1 MEFDFRISELKHGES
16 GSTTWCFK
24 GPDPVKVIEKFK
36 QEYPEN
42 FRYATTIY
50 LNIGKGCWDV
60 QTILHNRSQVL
71 KDFYSSLKFKVIK
84 NGRTIV
90 VCGTIEDALQY
101 FEDYDADE
109 IQRVKS

>member
-1 MEFDFRISELKHGES
+1 MEFDFRISEPKHGKC
-16 GSTTWCFK
+16 GDTTWCFK
-24 GPDPVKVIEKFK
+24 GSDPVEVIEKFK
-36 QEYPEN
+36 QENPEH
-42 FRYATTIY
+42 FRYATVIY

-60 QTILHNRSQVL
+60 QTILDNRSQVL

-101 FEDYDADE
+101 FENYGADE